1 MTKSL
6 SIAIIHHRNQ
16 SPASEEIF
24 IISWIGQIWREWG
37 HSVQHVYGPTQGVEA
52 DVAVLH
58 VDRSVV
64 PESHLRFAQQF
75 PATVNIGLV
84 DITKRKVS
92 SNLVTRDDDYH
103 GPVVVKTNLNH
114 AGTPE
119 CQDGPVRV
127 QSPFLKRIQWRIR
140 GRLKRRLGMRDP
152 HAIRS
157 PADYMIYRRKSL
169 VPKSVFDDERLIAE
183 RFLPERRGDL
193 YLHRR
198 YYFLG
203 EAERNECWSSSDP
216 LNPCDEE
223 GEIESVDEPVPDAL
237 REHRRQASA
246 DYGKIDYVIRD
257 GRVEVFDINRTPSSV
272 VLEENPGDAQWM
284 QDVVES
290 LAPGIL
296 TCVRG

>member
-1 MTKSL
+1 MKKSL

-16 SPASEEIF
+16 SPASEQIF
-24 IISWIGQIWREWG
+24 MISRMGELWREWG
-37 HSVQHVYGPTQGVEA
+37 HSVQHVYGPTEGIKA
-52 DVAVLH
+52 DIAVLH

-64 PESHLRFAQQF
+64 PESHLRFAAQF

-84 DITKRKVS
+84 DITKRNVS
-92 SNLVTRDDDYH
+92 RNLVTLDDDYH

-119 CQDGPVRV
+119 CQDGPIRM
-127 QSPFLKRIQWRIR
+127 STPFLKRIRWRVEARI
-140 GRLKRRLGMRDP
+140 KRELGLPDP
-152 HAIRS
+152 HAIET
-157 PADYMIYRRKSL
+157 PADYMIYDHKSL
-169 VPKSVFDDERLIAE
+169 VPKSVFHDERLIAE

-203 EAERNECWSSSDP
+203 EAERNECWSSSNP

-223 GEIESVDEPVPDAL
+223 GETESVDEPVPEAL
-237 REHRRQASA
+237 REHRRRARA

-257 GRVEVFDINRTPSSV
+257 GRVEVFDINRTPSGT
-272 VLEENPGDAQWM
+272 VLEDDPSEVQWIR
-284 QDVVES
+284 DLVES

-296 TCVRG
+296 TCVRD